1 MTNIV
6 NGIISIIILTMFIG
20 GLAISIWENT
30 RSVAFSLIVVGVLCA
45 FYVDVWQT
53 LQPNIKKWK
62 ESRGR

>member
-6 NGIISIIILTMFIG
+6 NGIISAVILTLFIG

-30 RSVAFSLIVVGVLCA
+30 RSVAFSLIVLGVLGA

-53 LQPNIKKWK
+53 LKPDREKLKK
-62 ESRGR
+62 S